1 MGASM
6 GAIQAWEWAASYPDM
21 VPRLVSVIG
30 TPGANAY
37 AMDVIRDWADPIRVN
52 RYGALLLGESGEGGD
67 GAGLRPARIP
77 LRIFQGDRRIQ
88 RAGRR
93 EADEDGHVHAWQRLR
108 QLRRLHLEA
117 KAGQAA

>member
-1 MGASM
+1 MS
-6 GAIQAWEWAASYPDM
+6 GAIECRHGERRHREVVCAGFRSRDPHDPTAAST
-21 VPRLVSVIG
+21 VAKE
-30 TPGANAY
+30 GAHRRREVRIDLLA
-37 AMDVIRDWADPIRVN
+37 
-52 RYGALLLGESGEGGD
+52 ALLVPDQRRILTED
-67 GAGLRPARIP
+67 GRKLR
-77 LRIFQGDRRIQ
+77 RIFQGDRRIQ